1 MRFWAI
7 SDKKIEIL
15 LNETVKQRNAPCS
28 KNYLILK
35 KIASWKSQEI
45 YENSPALK

>member
-7 SDKKIEIL
+7 TDKKIEIS
-15 LNETVKQRNAPCS
+15 LNETVEQRNAPYS

-35 KIASWKSQEI
+35 KISSWKSQEI